1 VPSRIAPRPVFRFA
15 PSPNGYLHLGHA
27 LSALING
34 DAARACGGRI
44 LLRIEDIDPA
54 RCRLEFEAAILEDLE
69 WLGLSWERPVRRQSE
84 HLELYRAHLDEL
96 GRQGLVYPCFCS
108 RAKIGRTVAALEKAS
123 GKKWPRDPDG
133 AVIYPGTC
141 RELEPGKAARR
152 IAAGEPHAWRLR
164 VAQASVTAGS
174 LSWREHDAPEPS
186 SPWRAVKIDPLA
198 WGDLVLARRDAPSS
212 YHLAVVADDAAQGVT
227 QVVRGEDLRAAT
239 SVHRLLQGLLGLA
252 APSYHHHRLVLDKD
266 GRKLSKSIA
275 STSLRELRASG
286 KTPLDIRT
294 LVGLS
299 KTPAAGWQSG
309 H

>member
-1 VPSRIAPRPVFRFA
+1 MILGTSRIAPRPVFRFA

-123 GKKWPRDPDG
+123 GKKWSRDPDG

-141 RELEPGKAARR
+141 RELEPRGREADRGRR
-152 IAAGEPHAWRLR
+152 APRLAPSRGAGERHSRF
-164 VAQASVTAGS
+164 S
-174 LSWREHDAPEPS
+174 L
-186 SPWRAVKIDPLA
+186 
-198 WGDLVLARRDAPSS
+198 LARA
-212 YHLAVVADDAAQGVT
+212 
-227 QVVRGEDLRAAT
+227 
-239 SVHRLLQGLLGLA
+239 
-252 APSYHHHRLVLDKD
+252 
-266 GRKLSKSIA
+266 
-275 STSLRELRASG
+275 
-286 KTPLDIRT
+286 
-294 LVGLS
+294 
-299 KTPAAGWQSG
+299 
-309 H
+309 